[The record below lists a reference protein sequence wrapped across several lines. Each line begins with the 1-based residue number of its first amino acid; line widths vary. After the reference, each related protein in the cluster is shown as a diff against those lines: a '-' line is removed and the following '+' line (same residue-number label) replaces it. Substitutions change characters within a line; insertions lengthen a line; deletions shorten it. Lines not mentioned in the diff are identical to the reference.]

1 MLKDI
6 KEKIKTTSKNE
17 KKSFKKLREIEE
29 TFGLDS
35 TPYLYYQKMWL
46 KSLEEAVEVMEK
58 LWLFETKYIK

>member
-35 TPYLYYQKMWL
+35 TPYLYYQKNVV
-46 KSLEEAVEVMEK
+46 KEFRGSCGSYGKIVA
-58 LWLFETKYIK
+58 F